1 MYGNEGCPGAASRKR
16 EDRPLADATEPV
28 PQALYRQGDI
38 LLRRVTTIP
47 AAAVEI
53 PREDGRIVLAHGEQT
68 GHAHAIDAPA
78 DEATFLSAGQ
88 QQRFLRLM
96 ADVELHHE
104 EHAAIGLPA
113 GLYQVIQQRE
123 WTDAD
128 GDEEQWRYAG
138 D

>member
-1 MYGNEGCPGAASRKR
+1 
-16 EDRPLADATEPV
+16 LVDATEPV
-28 PQALYRQGDI
+28 PQALYRQGDV
-38 LLRRVTTIP
+38 LLRRVATIP

-53 PREDGRIVLAHGEQT
+53 PREHGRIVLAHGEQT

-78 DEATFLSAGQ
+78 DEATFLSTGQ
-88 QQRFLRLM
+88 RQRFLRLM
-96 ADVELHHE
+96 ADVELQHE

-123 WTDAD
+123 WTDAA